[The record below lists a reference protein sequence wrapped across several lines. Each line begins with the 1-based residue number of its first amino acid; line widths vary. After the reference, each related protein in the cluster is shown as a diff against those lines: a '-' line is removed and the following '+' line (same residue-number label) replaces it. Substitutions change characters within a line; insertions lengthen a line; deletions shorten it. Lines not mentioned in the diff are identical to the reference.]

1 MKLEP
6 AVEKERILIVV
17 AIVALVGLAQ
27 VTPASGADGDAIRRT
42 RTGKPDLTGVY
53 DITSLTPFER
63 PTKYGDRM
71 SLTEE
76 EAIAIEKAQSEAVAA
91 RARASDPERE
101 PPAKGGNVGAYN
113 DFWFDW
119 GTRGF
124 AIDGQYRTSV
134 LIDPP
139 NGRMPAMN
147 AAAKER
153 LAKGPRFDWGKNTGT
168 AWWMETGE
176 GPYDD
181 QEYNVLGVRCIYQPT
196 ATIAMR
202 SLPYNNLK
210 TIVQTDDYVTIMVEW
225 MHWARI
231 IRLDSEH
238 LPAEMRSLGGDSIGW
253 WDGDTLVV
261 ETTNFLESPGV
272 PKDGLRILEY
282 FSPID
287 ADTLRYKFTVN
298 DPDYDAP
305 YTGELV
311 WPRSPQ
317 RSYEY
322 ACLEGYYAMGNTLRG
337 ARLLEQ
343 EWLKEKQA
351 ASSDP

>member
-1 MKLEP
+1 MKLEA

-17 AIVALVGLAQ
+17 AIVALVGLGQ
-27 VTPASGADGDAIRRT
+27 VTPAIGADGDGVRRT

-76 EAIAIEKAQSEAVAA
+76 EAIAIEKSQSEAVAT
-91 RARASDPERE
+91 RAKASNPERE

-139 NGRMPAMN
+139 NGRMPAMT

-181 QEYNVLGVRCIYQPT
+181 PEFNVLGVRCIYQPT

-238 LPAEMRSLGGDSIGW
+238 LPAEMRSLGGDSIGGW
-253 WDGDTLVV
+253 EGDTLVV
-261 ETTNFLESPGV
+261 ETTNLPEGQAFRGSWENLKVIE
-272 PKDGLRILEY
+272 R
-282 FSPID
+282 
-287 ADTLRYKFTVN
+287 FTMV
-298 DPDYDAP
+298 
-305 YTGELV
+305 
-311 WPRSPQ
+311 SPQ
-317 RSYEY
+317 RMNYRFEIVDPTMWDKPWGGEYEFVRGGPMFEY
-322 ACLEGYYAMGNTLRG
+322 ACHEGNYGLENILAG
-337 ARLLEQ
+337 ARAEDM
-343 EWLKEKQA
+343 QA
-351 ASSDP
+351 ARR